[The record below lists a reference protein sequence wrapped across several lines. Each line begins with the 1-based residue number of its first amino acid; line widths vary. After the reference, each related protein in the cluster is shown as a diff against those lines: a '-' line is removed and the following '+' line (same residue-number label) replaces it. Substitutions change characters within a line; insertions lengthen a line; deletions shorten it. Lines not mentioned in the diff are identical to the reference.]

1 MEKNNMAKV
10 VTFGEIMVRLAAPE
24 YLKLIQ
30 TNAFDLN
37 SAT

>member
-24 YLKLIQ
+24 YFKANTKQ
-30 TNAFDLN
+30 NAF
-37 SAT
+37 